1 MAKTIIALATPP
13 LKGALALLRVSGDDA
28 FAITDKLLKTPIS
41 GIKERSLLYRSIYD
55 GDSLVDEV
63 MLLVY
68 PAPNSMTGEDVVEIS
83 CHGSMVIV
91 EQIVSLYLSHGA
103 RYATRG
109 EFSSR
114 AFYNGKMDL
123 IEAEAVNDL
132 INATTVEAK
141 NVALLSLSGQTSEL
155 LSPLK
160 ERLGEMLGLIEVG
173 IDYPEYD
180 EVESATLPDIAAR
193 CKSLREQI
201 QGWISQGKEGLLIRQ
216 GVKVALVGQ
225 PNVGK
230 SSLLNA
236 LLKQDKAIVSP
247 IPGTTRDV
255 VEGDLSIRGIPVHL
269 LDTAGIRES
278 EDQIEALGVERSRR
292 SIEEADLVVVVLDA
306 SKKNAE
312 DEELLRATENKKR
325 IIIYNKSDLL
335 SEKEAGKRYVSASE
349 GDVGE
354 LKEAIFEALGIH
366 EDAYLAPSFSN
377 ARELGLL
384 KEIESY
390 LALAE
395 QDAENEAT
403 MDLISHSLQLAYA
416 KVKELFGEEA
426 TQDLED
432 EIFSRFCVGK

>member
-1 MAKTIIALATPP
+1 
-13 LKGALALLRVSGDDA
+13 
-28 FAITDKLLKTPIS
+28 
-41 GIKERSLLYRSIYD
+41 
-55 GDSLVDEV
+55 
-63 MLLVY
+63 
-68 PAPNSMTGEDVVEIS
+68 
-83 CHGSMVIV
+83 
-91 EQIVSLYLSHGA
+91 
-103 RYATRG
+103 
-109 EFSSR
+109 
-114 AFYNGKMDL
+114 
-123 IEAEAVNDL
+123 
-132 INATTVEAK
+132 
-141 NVALLSLSGQTSEL
+141 
-155 LSPLK
+155 
-160 ERLGEMLGLIEVG
+160 
-173 IDYPEYD
+173 
-180 EVESATLPDIAAR
+180 LPGIAAR

-312 DEELLRATENKKR
+312 DEELLHATENKKR

-349 GDVGE
+349 GDVAE